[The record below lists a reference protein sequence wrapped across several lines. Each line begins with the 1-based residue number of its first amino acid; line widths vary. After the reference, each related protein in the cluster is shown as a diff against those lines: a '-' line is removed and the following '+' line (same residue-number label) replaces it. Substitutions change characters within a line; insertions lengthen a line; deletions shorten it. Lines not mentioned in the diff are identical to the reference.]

1 MIFPNINNKQQKI
14 IIKPT
19 QQKSISKEKIIID
32 SFINHSAILLDLT
45 SGKKRNRRLKKK
57 QSAD

>member
-1 MIFPNINNKQQKI
+1 MIFPNINNKQQKL

-19 QQKSISKEKIIID
+19 QQKLISKETIIID

-45 SGKKRNRRLKKK
+45 SGKNVI
-57 QSAD
+57 AD